1 MEPVVKTRTLWQ
13 RGTLWLFVAQFG
25 MPLMFLL
32 LCLVLSFLTPAFLTF
47 GNFLTILRQV
57 SMLGIVSLGMT
68 LVMTAGGIDLSV
80 GEAADAGALIS
91 ISALSAGWGTLPA
104 VLGGL
109 AGGAAIGALN
119 GYLISFLGVMP
130 FLATLGTHTMA
141 MSIEMVYTQ
150 GGLPLYPTDMPPASY
165 SFIGR
170 GLVGPIPVPVLILA
184 GMLLI
189 YYLLMNRSVL
199 GRFAYSIGGNA
210 EASRLSGVNVRRVKW
225 LKYVLASVTAAV
237 AGIILASRVAS
248 GQPLAGEPFLLDS
261 IAASFMGMTVSRE
274 GKTNIFGT
282 LLGACFLGVVLNGM
296 TLLNVPFYRQTFIK
310 GCLLLAV
317 LAMGSFARTK
327 RA

>member
-1 MEPVVKTRTLWQ
+1 MQPVTRTNLWQ
-13 RGTLWLFVAQFG
+13 RGTVWLFIAQFG

-32 LCLVLSFLTPAFLTF
+32 LCVALSFLTPAFLTF
-47 GNFLTILRQV
+47 NNFLTILRQV
-57 SMLGIVSLGMT
+57 SMLSIVSLGMT

-91 ISALSAGWGTLPA
+91 IAALSAGWGTLPA

-109 AGGAAIGALN
+109 AGGAAIGAFN

-141 MSIEMVYTQ
+141 MSLEMVYTQ
-150 GGLPLYPTDMPPASY
+150 GGLPVYPLKPLPPSY
-165 SFIGR
+165 TFIGR
-170 GLVGPIPVPVLILA
+170 GFLGPMPVPVVVL
-184 GMLLI
+184 GVVLLV
-189 YYLLMNRSVL
+189 YYLMMHRSVL
-199 GRFAYSIGGNA
+199 GRFAYAIGGNA
-210 EASRLSGVNVRRVKW
+210 EATRLSGVNVRRIKL
-225 LKYVLASVTAAV
+225 LKYVLASLTAAI

-282 LLGACFLGVVLNGM
+282 ILGACFLGVVLNGM
-296 TLLNVPFYRQTFIK
+296 TLLNVPFYQQTFIK
-310 GCLLLAV
+310 GLLLLSV
-317 LAMGSFARTK
+317 LAMGSYARTR

>member
-1 MEPVVKTRTLWQ
+1 MQPVARTSLWQ
-13 RGTLWLFVAQFG
+13 RGTVWLFIAQFG

-32 LCLVLSFLTPAFLTF
+32 LCLALSFLTPAFLTF
-47 GNFLTILRQV
+47 NNFLTILRQV
-57 SMLGIVSLGMT
+57 SMLSIVSLGMT

-80 GEAADAGALIS
+80 GEAADAGALVS
-91 ISALSAGWGTLPA
+91 ITALSAGWGTLPA
-104 VLGGL
+104 ILGGL
-109 AGGAAIGALN
+109 AGGAVIGAFN
-119 GYLISFLGVMP
+119 GYLVSFLGVMP

-141 MSIEMVYTQ
+141 MSLEMVYTQ
-150 GGLPLYPTDMPPASY
+150 GGLPIYPLNPLPESY
-165 SFIGR
+165 TFIGR
-170 GLVGPIPVPVLILA
+170 GFVGPVPVPVLILGA
-184 GMLLI
+184 VLVV
-189 YYLLMNRSVL
+189 YYLLMHRSVL
-199 GRFAYSIGGNA
+199 GRFAYAIGGNA
-210 EASRLSGVNVRRVKW
+210 EATRLSGVNVRGVKL
-225 LKYVLASVTAAV
+225 LKYVITSVTAAV

-310 GCLLLAV
+310 GLLLLSV
-317 LAMGSFARTK
+317 LAMGSYARTK